1 MKKLFCVLFIAGL
14 LNIPSYSQVILG
26 AGYVNQSLSEF
37 NPHLLNGFYV
47 GGGYSIAIGNRFAVT
62 PGLYYLRAQGGLYG
76 TGNLWLSTTQVLPPM
91 DLDEKEYFRNNTLAL
106 PVQVSFSVVS
116 SPAFKLFIFGGPSI
130 SFELNTSYEYSC
142 SIGERPLSE
151 VSCKDLIAEDNTI
164 QPNIDYSRWSIGIG
178 GGIGM
183 DIFKHYRI
191 TAGYEYGLNDRLKGR
206 EYLTLQDDKSM
217 HTQRIYAG
225 LAYVF

>member
-1 MKKLFCVLFIAGL
+1 MKKFFCVLFIAGL

-76 TGNLWLSTTQVLPPM
+76 TGNLWLSASFAVPPR
-91 DLDEKEYFRNNTLAL
+91 DLEEKEYFRNNTLAL
-106 PVQVSFSVVS
+106 PVQASFSVVS

-142 SIGERPLSE
+142 SLGES
-151 VSCKDLIAEDNTI
+151 SIKDLIAEKKTI

-206 EYLTLQDDKSM
+206 EYHTLQDDKSM
-217 HTQRIYAG
+217 HIQRIYAG

>member
-1 MKKLFCVLFIAGL
+1 MKKFFCVLFIAGL

-76 TGNLWLSTTQVLPPM
+76 TGNLWLSASFAVPSR
-91 DLDEKEYFRNNTLAL
+91 DLEEKEYFRNNTLLL
-106 PVQVSFSVVS
+106 PVQASFSIVS
-116 SPAFKLFIFGGPSI
+116 SPAFRLFIFGGPSI
-130 SFELNTSYEYSC
+130 SYELNTSYEYSC
-142 SIGERPLSE
+142 SLGES
-151 VSCKDLIAEDNTI
+151 SIKDLIAEKKTI

-206 EYLTLQDDKSM
+206 EYHTLQDDKSM

>member
-1 MKKLFCVLFIAGL
+1 MKKFFCVLFIAGL

-47 GGGYSIAIGNRFAVT
+47 GGGYSFAIGSRVAVT
-62 PGLYYLRAQGGLYG
+62 PSFYYLRTQGGLYD
-76 TGNLWLSTTQVLPPM
+76 TGNLWLSASFAVPSR
-91 DLDEKEYFRNNTLAL
+91 DLEEKEYFRNNTLLL
-106 PVQVSFSVVS
+106 PVQASFSIVS
-116 SPAFKLFIFGGPSI
+116 SPAFRLFIFGGPSI
-130 SFELNTSYEYSC
+130 SYELNTSYEYSC
-142 SIGERPLSE
+142 SLGES
-151 VSCKDLIAEDNTI
+151 SIKDLIAEKKTI

-206 EYLTLQDDKSM
+206 EYHTLQDDKSM
-217 HTQRIYAG
+217 HIQRIYAG